1 MRIKIKDMNNFI
13 NTFNNIYPKN
23 TINEING
30 ITIDSR
36 KIEENDIFIPLK
48 GNNYDG
54 HKFIKDVLKTKGT
67 ICFNENNEIKNKRI
81 IQTKSNAN
89 SITELASSWR
99 KKISSNIIAITG
111 SNGKTTT
118 KELLYYI
125 LKDKY
130 KCSKSLGNH
139 NSSVGLPLSLLN
151 CKINDQYTILE
162 LGANQKGEI
171 ASLCNL
177 VMPNYSLITNI
188 SNVHIENYDSFDELV
203 RTKLAIFKKLNRNGT
218 AFINL
223 DDKEISKVKFPNKKI
238 TFGMNK
244 ISDFSG
250 ELKNNNLLIND
261 KMFNVPNR
269 MLHLQNIILSVY
281 AISKT
286 IGISDTHFQ
295 NSISS
300 FHLPEGRG
308 NSIKINGYKII
319 DDAYNA
325 SPSSMRLGIKRFST
339 LNSKNKKILII
350 GDMLELGHKTSSEHK
365 KLGLFINNLNIDI
378 VLAFGNSIKKTF
390 SNLNDNFIYKNYFN
404 KIESLKKK
412 FDELVEKN
420 DLVYLKGSRSTKLE
434 RIYK

>member
-23 TINEING
+23 TINKING

-99 KKISSNIIAITG
+99 KKIGSNIIAITG

-139 NSSVGLPLSLLN
+139 NSSIGLPLSLLN

-177 VMPNYSLITNI
+177 VMPNYSLVTNI
-188 SNVHIENYDSFDELV
+188 SNVHIENYDSFDEIV
-203 RTKLAIFKKLNRNGT
+203 RTKLEIFKKLSRDGT

-250 ELKNNNLLIND
+250 KLKNNNLLIND

-308 NSIKINGYKII
+308 NSIKINGYEII

-339 LNSKNKKILII
+339 LRSKNKKILII

-378 VLAFGNSIKKTF
+378 VLAFGSSIKKTF
-390 SNLNDNFIYKNYFN
+390 SNLNDNFIYKKYFN
-404 KIESLKKK
+404 KIEALKKI